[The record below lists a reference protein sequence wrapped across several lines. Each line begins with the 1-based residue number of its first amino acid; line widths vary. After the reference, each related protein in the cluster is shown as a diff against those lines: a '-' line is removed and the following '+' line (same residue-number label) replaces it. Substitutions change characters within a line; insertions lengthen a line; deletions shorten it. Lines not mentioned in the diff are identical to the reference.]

1 MFGYQQNPAMPYG
14 AFELKATY
22 QRNLIFGNL
31 SALLLVALAL
41 ASPYAYS
48 ALFGETTVVIPI
60 DPNPEPI
67 ELKAWILPEPL
78 IEQPEPPTNPASSK
92 PNQEMTNNLSL
103 VADSLW
109 DDSKPEEM
117 LPTQGELSREAGDG
131 DTAGIGPIDT
141 SGLGHSEY
149 FPGENEFVHTEKLP
163 DFVSFVKPEYPSIA
177 RQAGLEGTVVVKA
190 LVDKNG
196 AVRDAKVAKSSGY
209 AALDNAAIDTAFKNT
224 FTPGI
229 QNGYPVACWVTY
241 RVEFKLNQ

>member
-31 SALLLVALAL
+31 SVLLLVALAL
-41 ASPYAYS
+41 ATPYAYS

-60 DPNPEPI
+60 DPVPEPI
-67 ELKAWILPEPL
+67 EIEVWILPPPL
-78 IEQPEPPTNPASSK
+78 VEQPEPPVNPTPSNQS
-92 PNQEMTNNLSL
+92 QEMTNNLSL

-117 LPTQGELSREAGDG
+117 LPTQGELSRAIGEG
-131 DTAGIGPIDT
+131 DTTGSGFIDT
-141 SGLGHSEY
+141 SGLGEGEY
-149 FPGENEFVHTEKLP
+149 FPGENEFIHTEKLP
-163 DFVSFVKPEYPSIA
+163 DFVSYVKPEYPSIA

-196 AVRDAKVAKSSGY
+196 AVRDAKVARSSGY
-209 AALDNAAIDTAFKNT
+209 AALDNAAINASFKNT

>member
-1 MFGYQQNPAMPYG
+1 MFGNQQNPAMPYG

-41 ASPYAYS
+41 SAPYACS
-48 ALFGETTVVIPI
+48 VLFGQTTVVIPL
-60 DPNPEPI
+60 DPKPEPI
-67 ELKAWILPEPL
+67 EIKVRVIPPPP
-78 IEQPEPPTNPASSK
+78 IEKPDPAAQPTPSD

-109 DDSKPEEM
+109 DGSKPEEM
-117 LPTQGELSREAGDG
+117 LPTQGELSTAIGDG
-131 DTAGIGPIDT
+131 DSTGIGTIDT
-141 SGLGHSEY
+141 SGLGQSEY
-149 FPGENEFVHTEKLP
+149 FPGENEFIHTEKLP
-163 DFVSFVKPEYPSIA
+163 DFVSYMKPEYPSIA

-196 AVRDAKVAKSSGY
+196 AVRDAKVARSSGY
-209 AALDNAAIDTAFKNT
+209 AALDNAAIDAAYKNT